1 MHHEGLRQSLI
12 DGCQNTS
19 NHDTEE
25 EDETKATGSESN
37 YDVHPTGN
45 EKGSPEQTRAENE
58 SDEGSEVFNEDFL
71 CEHGKSRGLTTCH
84 RSCLCHES

>member
-12 DGCQNTS
+12 DGCQNKS

-37 YDVHPTGN
+37 DDVHPTGN

-58 SDEGSEVFNEDFL
+58 SDEESEVFNEDFL

-84 RSCLCHES
+84 RSCLWLES

>member
-25 EDETKATGSESN
+25 EDEAKAIGSESN
-37 YDVHPTGN
+37 DDVHTTGN
-45 EKGSPEQTRAENE
+45 EKGSPEQTRAEDE
-58 SDEGSEVFNEDFL
+58 SDEGNVVFNEDLL
-71 CEHGKSRGLTTCH
+71 CEHGKSREITTCH
-84 RSCLCHES
+84 RSYL